1 MKQVKIYIP
10 VVDPDTGEHM
20 MLVKNKKESKV
31 NSSKFIKF
39 YFPLID
45 ILHILS
51 TSEIVI
57 IQYICNH
64 IGINKTKIKITQANT
79 ELKKTAFYNA
89 INTLI
94 KLHIITKTEW
104 TNIYEVNK
112 QMFFNGKY

>member
-20 MLVKNKKESKV
+20 LLVKNKKESKV

-39 YFPLID
+39 YFPLIN
-45 ILHILS
+45 ILHTLS
-51 TSEIVI
+51 TSEIII
-57 IQYICNH
+57 IQHICIN

-79 ELKKTAFYNA
+79 ELKKTAFYQA
-89 INTLI
+89 INNLI
-94 KLHIITKTEW
+94 KSNVITKTEW
-104 TNIYEVNK
+104 QNLYEVNK